1 MSDFL
6 IRLAIN
12 AAAVFAAVQ
21 LVPGVEFGNLSR
33 DWWKLL
39 AVALILG
46 AVNAY
51 LRPIVRLLALPIS
64 LVTMGLVAF
73 VINAAL
79 LLLVALVSNQLDLG
93 FTLGG
98 WPDRAFGVDAVVAAL
113 LASIVIS
120 VVSTLLGLVRTLAP
134 GI

>member
-6 IRLAIN
+6 VRLAIN
-12 AAAVFAAVQ
+12 AVAVFVAVQ
-21 LVPGVEFGNLSR
+21 LVPGVDFEDLSR

-39 AVALILG
+39 VVALILG

-64 LVTMGLVAF
+64 LMTMGLVAF
-73 VINAAL
+73 VINTAL
-79 LLLVALVSNQLDLG
+79 LLLVAFLSNELDLG
-93 FTLGG
+93 FTLAG
-98 WPDRAFGVDAVVAAL
+98 WPGGALELDTIVAAFL
-113 LASIVIS
+113 GSLVITL
-120 VVSTLLGLVRTLAP
+120 VSTVLGLVRTLAP